1 MKQFWQLCSIH
12 FKQIIREPA
21 VLFWG
26 FAFPLIMAGGLG
38 IAFSSPTD
46 TEQSF
51 AVVGNFSGNSDLLH
65 WQQQA
70 QKVNDTTYIKQGIK
84 AIQLKENQAI
94 KYLKRGEILLYLLP
108 DTPLRFVF
116 DEANK
121 DAKLLKYRILE
132 QIKQPISYI
141 SQKTEIQGTRYID
154 FLLPGLIGMTIMNSM
169 LWGISYGLIEKR
181 KQLLLRRMYA
191 TPMRK
196 SYFLSS
202 LILVRALVNA
212 IEMAT
217 LIIFAHFMFNFS
229 LQGDWISLTIVFIV
243 GHIAFAGISVALA
256 SRTSSTEV
264 GNGIINLIT
273 LPLYVL
279 SGIFFSYHYF
289 PDTWEAII
297 RYLPLTLILDM
308 LRAFFN
314 EGRSI
319 LEFIPETLLLLT
331 YGIIP
336 FYIGLKI
343 FKWF

>member
-1 MKQFWQLCSIH
+1 MRQFIELTIVH
-12 FKQIIREPA
+12 FKQIMREPA

-26 FAFPLIMAGGLG
+26 FAFPILMAGGLG
-38 IAFSSPTD
+38 IAFTNPSEM
-46 TEQSF
+46 EQSF
-51 AVVGNFSGNSDLLH
+51 ALIDNASQNIYMSNWLSK
-65 WQQQA
+65 A
-70 QKVNDTTYIKQGIK
+70 EKINDSSYLYDGVKCIKTSK
-84 AIQLKENQAI
+84 NTAITLM
-94 KYLKRGEILLYLLP
+94 KRGEILLFISASS
-108 DTPLRFVF
+108 PLQFNY
-116 DEANK
+116 DKANK
-121 DAKLLKYRILE
+121 DAKLLQYKIKE
-132 QIKQPISYI
+132 QFGAKIATIT
-141 SQKTEIQGTRYID
+141 QKITMQGTRYID

-196 SYFLSS
+196 SHFLSS
-202 LILVRALVNA
+202 LILVRTFVNA
-212 IEMAT
+212 LEMST
-217 LIIFAHFMFNFS
+217 LYIFAYYMFDFK
-229 LQGDWISLTIVFIV
+229 LQGDWLSLLVIFIA
-243 GHIAFAGISVALA
+243 GHIAFAGISVAFA

-289 PDTWEAII
+289 PDAWESII
-297 RYLPLTLILDM
+297 QYLPLTIILDL
-308 LRAFFN
+308 LRAVFN

-319 LEFIPETLLLLT
+319 TEFIPKTLILLA

-336 FYIGLKI
+336 FFIGLKI